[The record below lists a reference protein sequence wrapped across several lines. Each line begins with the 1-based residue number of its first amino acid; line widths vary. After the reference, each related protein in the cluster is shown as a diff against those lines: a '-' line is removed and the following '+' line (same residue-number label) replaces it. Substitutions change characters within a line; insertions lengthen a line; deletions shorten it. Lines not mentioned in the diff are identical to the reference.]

1 MVLRISN
8 STSIMEELQEVRN
21 RIEELRKVPVSS
33 RDQHI
38 QIINEINS
46 LLKKNNELL
55 IIRQKSLKNRNEAI
69 GEKINNLVARFL

>member
-33 RDQHI
+33 RDHHI

-55 IIRQKSLKNRNEAI
+55 IVRQKSLKNRNEAI